1 MIGKIISHYKI
12 LEKLG
17 EGGMGMVYKAHDS
30 RLNRPVALK
39 IFPNFSLSKSEE
51 KETLLNEARAAASL
65 NNPNIVTIYDI
76 GEDNGFS
83 FIVME
88 YIEGKSLRKLLDS
101 GPLPIREALQ
111 ISTEICESIGVA
123 HNQNISHL
131 DIKPENIMQT
141 ENGDIRILDFGL
153 AKLKQI
159 NMILKKNTISGTIKY
174 MSPERFQGENG
185 DKQSDIFAIGII
197 MYEMVTGTHPF
208 HDKYQ
213 SAIIYNILNANPIPS
228 YTINPQIPN
237 KLNSI
242 IEKTL
247 QKDMSIRYKVLDDL
261 VYDLSEVKK
270 ELYGKQKKN
279 DNVSN
284 ITSIG
289 VLPFSNINSEDKY
302 EYLGEGLAE
311 DLIIELSKI
320 EKLGVSTRISSFKFK
335 NEHDDIIKIGRKLKV
350 DSILKGTIQKSGREL
365 RVVVQ
370 LVSVNDGYVL
380 WSEKFDSYF
389 KDIFEIKDK
398 ITSNI
403 INSLRIVLTGTEIN
417 TIEKSATANIE
428 AYDYYLR
435 GRSFFHQMR
444 RSGIESAI
452 DMYSNAIDIDPKY
465 TLAYSGLADCYSF
478 IHLYWGGKDSIAEK
492 ALNASIMAIKL
503 DNNLAEAHVAY
514 GLANSI
520 IDNYDKSEKAFN
532 NALNLNPH
540 LFEAYYFNA
549 RIKFAQGKI
558 TNAMFLYEKAC
569 QVQPDDYQAPYFLAT
584 IYISKGR
591 ESDAEIIF
599 KKCISNA
606 GKQLHI
612 NPTNVRAL
620 YMGAAALVH
629 VGDKK
634 RGLDWAE
641 QALNMDPNEPATFY
655 NVSCTFTAAGNI
667 QKGLEYLDKAVD
679 AGFARKDWI
688 TYDSDLDP
696 LRNHKKFESILNKLN
711 Q

>member
-1 MIGKIISHYKI
+1 MIGKTILHYKI
-12 LEKLG
+12 LKKLDKS
-17 EGGMGMVYKAHDS
+17 GMSMVYKAQDT

-51 KETLLNEARAAASL
+51 KETLLNEARAASSL
-65 NNPNIVTIYDI
+65 NHPNIVTIYDI

-101 GPLPIREALQ
+101 GPLPIKESLK
-111 ISTEICESIGVA
+111 ISTEICESICVA
-123 HNQNISHL
+123 HNQNVLHL
-131 DIKPENIMQT
+131 DIKPENIMRT

-153 AKLKQI
+153 AKLKHM
-159 NMILKKNTISGTIKY
+159 NMIPKKNTISGTIEY

-208 HDKYQ
+208 DDKHQ
-213 SAIIYNILNANPIPS
+213 AAIIYNILNSTPIPS
-228 YTINPQIPN
+228 NTINPQIPN
-237 KLNSI
+237 KLNNI
-242 IEKTL
+242 IEKML
-247 QKDMSIRYKVLDDL
+247 DKNKDKRYENLDDL
-261 VYDLSEVKK
+261 VYDLSEVNN
-270 ELYGKQKKN
+270 EMHSYGDKSDIN
-279 DNVSN
+279 SH
-284 ITSIG
+284 ISSIA
-289 VLPFSNINSEDKY
+289 VLPFYDLSKRGKY
-302 EYLGEGLAE
+302 EYISEGIAE
-311 DLIIELSKI
+311 DLINELSKI
-320 EKLGVSTRISSFKFK
+320 KKLDVSSRISSFEYK
-335 NEHDDIIKIGRKLKV
+335 NQQDNIKKIGRKLKV
-350 DSILKGTIQKSGREL
+350 DSILKGTIQKSGSEL
-365 RVVVQ
+365 RIIVQ
-370 LVSVNDGYVL
+370 LVSISDGYIM
-380 WSEKFDSYF
+380 WSEKFDSDF
-389 KDIFEIKDK
+389 KDIFKIKDK

-417 TIEKSATANIE
+417 TIEKSTTANVE

-444 RSGIESAI
+444 RLGIESAI
-452 DMYSNAIDIDPKY
+452 DMYSNAIRIDPKY
-465 TLAYSGLADCYSF
+465 ALAYSGLADCYSF
-478 IHLYWGGKDSIAEK
+478 IHLYWESNDSIAEK

-503 DNNLAEAHVAY
+503 DNKLAEAHVAY

-520 IDNYDKSEKAFN
+520 INNYDKSVRAFD

-558 TNAMFLYEKAC
+558 NNAMFLYEKAC
-569 QVQPDDYQAPYFLAT
+569 QVQPEDYQAPYFLAT
-584 IYISKGR
+584 IYSSNGR
-591 ESDAEIIF
+591 KSDAEIIF
-599 KKCISNA
+599 KKCILNA
-606 GKQLHI
+606 ENQLHI

-655 NVSCTFTAAGNI
+655 NVSCTFTTAGNI
-667 QKGLEYLDKAVD
+667 QKGLEFLDKAVD

-696 LRNHKKFESILNKLN
+696 LRSHPKFESIINKLN
-711 Q
+711 

>member
-1 MIGKIISHYKI
+1 MIGKNISHYKI
-12 LEKLG
+12 LKKLDR
-17 EGGMGMVYKAHDS
+17 GGMSMVYKAKDS

-39 IFPNFSLSKSEE
+39 IFPNFSLLKSEE
-51 KETLLNEARAAASL
+51 KETLLNEARAASSL
-65 NNPNIVTIYDI
+65 NHPNIVTIYDI
-76 GEDNGFS
+76 GENNGYS

-88 YIEGKSLRKLLDS
+88 YIKGKSLRKLLDS
-101 GPLPIREALQ
+101 GQLSISEALK
-111 ISTEICESIGVA
+111 ISLEICESISVA
-123 HNQNISHL
+123 HNQNVSHL

-141 ENGDIRILDFGL
+141 KNGEIKILDFGL
-153 AKLKQI
+153 ASFKKI
-159 NMILKKNTISGTIKY
+159 NIDTKKNTLSGTIEY

-197 MYEMVTGTHPF
+197 MYEMLTGTHPF
-208 HDKYQ
+208 HDKHHA
-213 SAIIYNILNANPIPS
+213 AIIYNILNANPIPS

-237 KLNSI
+237 KFNSI

-247 QKDMSIRYKVLDDL
+247 QKDKSVRYKDLDDL

-270 ELYGKQKKN
+270 ELYGEQEIN
-279 DNVSN
+279 DNVN
-284 ITSIG
+284 KITSIA
-289 VLPFSNINSEDKY
+289 VLPFSDIKNKDKY
-302 EYLGEGLAE
+302 EYIGEGLAE

-320 EKLGVSTRISSFKFK
+320 EKLSVSTRISSFKFK

-350 DSILKGTIQKSGREL
+350 DSILKGTIQKSGSEL
-365 RVVVQ
+365 RVIVQ
-370 LVSVNDGYVL
+370 LVSVNAGYVL
-380 WSEKFDSYF
+380 WSEKFDSDF

-417 TIEKSATANIE
+417 TIEKSTTTNVE

-444 RSGIESAI
+444 RLGIESAI
-452 DMYSNAIDIDPKY
+452 DMYSNAIDIDSKY

-478 IHLYWGGKDSIAEK
+478 LHLYWGSKDSIAEK

-532 NALNLNPH
+532 NALKLNPH

-549 RIKFAQGKI
+549 RIKFAQGNI
-558 TNAMFLYEKAC
+558 NNAMFLFEKAC

-584 IYISKGR
+584 IYSSKGR

-599 KKCISNA
+599 KKCINNA
-606 GKQLHI
+606 EKQLHI

-667 QKGLEYLDKAVD
+667 QKGLEFLDKAVD

-696 LRNHKKFESILNKLN
+696 LRSHPKFESIIDKLN
-711 Q
+711 